1 VIVSGE
7 QQRDSARHNI
17 CYLFSPEFPPP
28 QSRLPNN
35 IEQSSLCYTVGLCW
49 LFILSIATCICPT
62 QLPVSSS
69 YPSPPAIISLF
80 SKFVSLFQFCFWS
93 HPSSFLSL
101 FFISYCWTLLLS
113 WILSLIWVFICRLT
127 LLPTSP
133 PCHSTLLPFN
143 CGHNTFVAQPSS
155 RLYLTWRVWL
165 WLSWRS
171 CPVSQMEIIIDF
183 DLEIWA

>member
-1 VIVSGE
+1 MIVSGE

-28 QSRLPNN
+28 QSRLPHN

-49 LFILSIATCICPT
+49 LFILSIATCICPS

-93 HPSSFLSL
+93 HPSSFLSR

-127 LLPTSP
+127 LLPTSL

-143 CGHNTFVAQPSS
+143 CGHNTCLLLSLLLDYTLLGECGFD
-155 RLYLTWRVWL
+155 YLEGVVLFHRWKSL
-165 WLSWRS
+165 L
-171 CPVSQMEIIIDF
+171 ILI
-183 DLEIWA
+183 